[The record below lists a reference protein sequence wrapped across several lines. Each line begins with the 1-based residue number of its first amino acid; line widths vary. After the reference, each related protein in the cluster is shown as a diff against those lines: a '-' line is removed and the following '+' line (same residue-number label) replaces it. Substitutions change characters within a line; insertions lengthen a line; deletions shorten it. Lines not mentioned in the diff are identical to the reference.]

1 MDASTSGAPSRS
13 CHPDPAIPILNV
25 GPVNDKTDE
34 KTDRIG
40 DDVALA
46 PLDPFS
52 GIIAANPAAFSGFYA
67 LAVNHTRCRAGR
79 TPDAQTRHLDQ
90 TLVDFAQQAVAAPVI
105 EIASHCRD
113 GREVM
118 GQHPPLAPGRCDV
131 EDRVKHIPQ
140 IHRPRSANSTPR
152 RKQRRNQRPFPVA
165 RVTCVSA
172 PAALILRACE
182 FSPSHCDPLFSFATE
197 QNHNPL
203 NSLNSFRIGHLE
215 SDSICVE

>member
-1 MDASTSGAPSRS
+1 MSGSNAQKGVSFGDGRQQFGR
-13 CHPDPAIPILNV
+13 AVTVLNI
-25 GPVNDKTDE
+25 GPVHDKADE

-52 GIIAANPAAFSGFYA
+52 VRAAYAAPLGPRSALTIAANPAAFSGFYA

-90 TLVDFAQQAVAAPVI
+90 TLVDFAQQAVAAPVM
-105 EIASHCRD
+105 ETASHCRD

-118 GQHPPLAPGRCDV
+118 GQHPPLASGRCDG
-131 EDRVKHIPQ
+131 EDRAKHIPQ

-152 RKQRRNQRPFPVA
+152 RKQRLHHTNGPF
-165 RVTCVSA
+165 
-172 PAALILRACE
+172 
-182 FSPSHCDPLFSFATE
+182 
-197 QNHNPL
+197 N
-203 NSLNSFRIGHLE
+203 
-215 SDSICVE
+215 

>member
-1 MDASTSGAPSRS
+1 M
-13 CHPDPAIPILNV
+13 
-25 GPVNDKTDE
+25 NDKADE

-52 GIIAANPAAFSGFYA
+52 GIIAANPATFSGFHA
-67 LAVNHTRCRAGR
+67 LTVNHTRCRAGR

-140 IHRPRSANSTPR
+140 IHRRGRPMLRRAGSNAAISAHSPSLASLAYLPPPRSYCAGVSSV
-152 RKQRRNQRPFPVA
+152 QAIVA
-165 RVTCVSA
+165 AVQCCNRTESQTA
-172 PAALILRACE
+172 EFTQLISDQTLSPMQYEERAMK
-182 FSPSHCDPLFSFATE
+182 A
-197 QNHNPL
+197 
-203 NSLNSFRIGHLE
+203 
-215 SDSICVE
+215 